1 MQVLLQWY
9 TLQEIGEL
17 DDNESDFWEKSPWR
31 GLRLNKR
38 ELNKSAR
45 QARELAKFLAA
56 SRGVKY
62 DEPED

>member
-1 MQVLLQWY
+1 MLAWY
-9 TLQEIGEL
+9 TLQEIGQL
-17 DDNESDFWEKSPWR
+17 DDDATDFWEQAPWKK
-31 GLRLNKR
+31 LRLNKR

-62 DEPED
+62 EEPED